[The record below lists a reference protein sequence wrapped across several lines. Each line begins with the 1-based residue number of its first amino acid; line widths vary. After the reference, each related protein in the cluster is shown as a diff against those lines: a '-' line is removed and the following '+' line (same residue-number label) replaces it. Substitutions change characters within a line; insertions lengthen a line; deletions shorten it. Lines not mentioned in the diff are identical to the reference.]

1 MTEHFAERHC
11 TFRVEICQVERS
23 QFLAVPKHTPHMDYF
38 LCIETRNVEGGQ
50 TDASVEHI
58 IHKTNFGRVDKS
70 SDFRL
75 LQPRNIFAIQ
85 VTLVVLKLDRLSEVR
100 F

>member
-58 IHKTNFGRVDKS
+58 IHKTNFGRV
-70 SDFRL
+70 
-75 LQPRNIFAIQ
+75 
-85 VTLVVLKLDRLSEVR
+85 EV
-100 F
+100 